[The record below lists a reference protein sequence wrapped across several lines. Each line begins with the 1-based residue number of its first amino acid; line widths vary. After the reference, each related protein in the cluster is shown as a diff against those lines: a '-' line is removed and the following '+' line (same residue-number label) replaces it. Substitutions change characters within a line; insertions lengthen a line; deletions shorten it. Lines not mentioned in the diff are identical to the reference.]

1 MNQSKVKH
9 KFRKEIFVPWCA
21 ISWNI
26 DLAMWDVKKI
36 ETSDCVACLAKKL
49 EHVHV
54 LSEYAKEIIKRL
66 YNISAYDFIQMW
78 YKRFPNMDSMS
89 FIYMKLEKIEEKD
102 ENKTN

>member
-26 DLAMWDVKKI
+26 DFFHEDGKKI

-54 LSEYAKEIIKRL
+54 LSE
-66 YNISAYDFIQMW
+66 
-78 YKRFPNMDSMS
+78 
-89 FIYMKLEKIEEKD
+89 
-102 ENKTN
+102 